1 MTAGLQAVFVA
12 ALVAVTITDLRARLV
27 PNRITGGVALIG
39 LVGWALTDPGSIPGR
54 LLAAALAGGVFLVA
68 NRLSP
73 AGMGMGDVKL
83 VALLGLFLRGGVVL
97 ATLVALGAGCLL
109 GVALVARRGLAEGRR
124 ATIPFAPF
132 LAAGAL
138 SCLLV
143 TGPAATAG

>member
-1 MTAGLQAVFVA
+1 MPPDDAVMPVPPEIDSVESAGA
-12 ALVAVTITDLRARLV
+12 ALATQGYLADRPL
-27 PNRITGGVALIG
+27 AL
-39 LVGWALTDPGSIPGR
+39 PP
-54 LLAAALAGGVFLVA
+54 ALAGGVFLAA

-83 VALLGLFLRGGVVL
+83 VALLGLFLRGGVVV
-97 ATLVALGAGCLL
+97 ATLIALLAGCLL
-109 GVALVARRGLAEGRR
+109 GIALIARRGLAEGRR

-143 TGPAATAG
+143 APSGG